1 MDLIEAKI
9 AEIKNLELIYIYS
22 VDSVLKENSKEYIG
36 VKVVYNKDNVFTLDY
51 KNEHFAKLIKK
62 LLERYNKEKGKKNI
76 VLLGNLTKQLVND
89 SFFSII
95 EENKEFI
102 QPSGILVNRKKAEV
116 EMYQKYLKKALKII
130 FKAIKNYDQVNIDSM
145 DGFNHKYIVSYSIGN
160 VKKQL
165 YMLIF
170 VKEDGNID
178 FRITNV
184 ENEIVNISG
193 TIEDYMNYVKINWCD
208 SIKQL
213 EGTVTYDSKEQTIEE
228 KLYKDS
234 EPIIVRE
241 TTDTLLEEDE
251 NIISFYLKLCNLDML
266 KNVIKIDD
274 NCYFLSDF
282 NVLNKNEENESILY
296 NNTSYKIIVFD
307 DKVIIKS
314 KSKDGISKYGNQINA
329 VLCDTTIEF
338 ILKKLNIDDK
348 FYILIEKR
356 TKKNGFIN
364 YNYSFLKLRE
374 DIILSNPFNVEDKY
388 QIDEELKSVDMAKQY
403 IKNIKGGK

>member
-9 AEIKNLELIYIYS
+9 AEIKNLELIYVYS
-22 VDSVLKENSKEYIG
+22 IDSVLKENPTEYIG
-36 VKVVYNKDNVFTLDY
+36 VKVVYDKDKVLTLDY
-51 KNEHFAKLIKK
+51 KSEYFAKLIKK
-62 LLERYNKEKGKKNI
+62 ILERYNKEKGKKNVI
-76 VLLGNLTKQLVND
+76 LLGDLTKQLVND

-95 EENKEFI
+95 EEKKEFI
-102 QPSGILVNRKKAEV
+102 QPCGILVNRKKSEV

-130 FKAIKNYDQVNIDSM
+130 FKSIKNYDHVNIDSM
-145 DGFNHKYIVSYSIGN
+145 DGFNHKYIVNYSIGN

-165 YMLIF
+165 YILIF

-184 ENEIVNISG
+184 ENEIVNING
-193 TIEDYMNYVKINWCD
+193 TIEDYVNYVKIKWCD
-208 SIKQL
+208 SAKKI
-213 EGTVTYDSKEQTIEE
+213 EAIVTYDSKEQIIEE

-234 EPIIVRE
+234 EPIIIRE

-251 NIISFYLKLCNLDML
+251 KIISFYLNLCNLDML

-329 VLCDTTIEF
+329 VLCDTTLDF
-338 ILKKLNIDDK
+338 ILKKINVDDK

-364 YNYSFLKLRE
+364 YNYSYLELNE
-374 DIILSNPFNVEDKY
+374 DIILSKPFNVSDKI
-388 QIDEELKSVDMAKQY
+388 QIDEELKSIDMAKQY
-403 IKNIKGGK
+403 IKGGK